1 MMLRVRHGFLSVT
14 VERAVLL
21 DLRNTLST
29 NSEFDAH
36 WRIEANE
43 RIARMDLKPI
53 GASERPGKFLKRDLG
68 DILITD
74 WDSPPIEGVRS
85 AKDGRGGDEALLLF
99 TASAGKQVIDTAYG
113 SAVLQPGIVLLSDT
127 RGPGKFVIPHFV
139 RKKSVRIP
147 SSALIPFLAK
157 TSIPDSLVLRTADSP
172 LAQILQDLLHG
183 IDRQYTRMSQSE
195 LEGARNAMLSLI
207 AGLVLGNKA
216 NVGGSDFLPMLRPRL
231 EQWISEHLQCRTL
244 RVEDIATAHNVSP
257 RTVQRAFAS
266 TGDSVRSVVRAHRL
280 AAVRRDLLTS
290 DQPVATIAH
299 RWGFFDASHLS
310 RIFKHEFAMTPGEFR
325 ESYQQTTA
333 PASAPAPLGL
343 GVPAPDSGVNE
354 ASRSTGLISQPLD
367 DAWAPLF
374 NALAGASP
382 T

>member
-1 MMLRVRHGFLSVT
+1 VT
-14 VERAVLL
+14 DSPYVPTADRRAI
-21 DLRNTLST
+21 R
-29 NSEFDAH
+29 EFDAH

-43 RIARMDLKPI
+43 RIARMDLKAI
-53 GASERPGKFLKRDLG
+53 GATERTGKFLKRDLG

-74 WDSPPIEGVRS
+74 WDSPPVEGVRS
-85 AKDGRGGDEALLLF
+85 AKDGRGGEEALLLF

-113 SAVLQPGIVLLSDT
+113 SAVLQPGTVLLADT

-157 TSIPDSLVLRTADSP
+157 TSIPDSLILRTADSP
-172 LAQILQDLLHG
+172 LAQILQDLLRG
-183 IDRQYTRMSQSE
+183 IDRQYSRMSQSE

-216 NVGGSDFLPMLRPRL
+216 TAGGSDFLPMLRPRL

-266 TGDSVRSVVRAHRL
+266 TGDTVRSVVRAHRL

-290 DQPVATIAH
+290 NQPVATIAH

-310 RIFKHEFAMTPGEFR
+310 RMFKDEFAMTPGEFR
-325 ESYQQTTA
+325 ESYHQTTA
-333 PASAPAPLGL
+333 PASARAPIGR
-343 GVPAPDSGVNE
+343 GVPAPGSGVNE

-374 NALAGASP
+374 KALAGTSP
-382 T
+382 A